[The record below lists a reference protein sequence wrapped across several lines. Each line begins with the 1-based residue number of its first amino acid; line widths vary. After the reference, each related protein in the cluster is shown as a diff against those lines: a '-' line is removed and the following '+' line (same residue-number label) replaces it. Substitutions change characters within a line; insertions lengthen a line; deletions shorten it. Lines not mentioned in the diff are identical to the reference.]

1 MRYTLMKQLNVLILK
16 HLLWL
21 PATKSQ
27 NTVMYL
33 HSQYLNRHG
42 GEIFVSFLLFM
53 LIISGLFVDR
63 GSFCLYDENLTVG
76 AIAHLSSLACLKVC
90 ETAKCLPQLLRLE
103 LLPKCDVWPNGFKRW
118 GPTEENIALYFFPN
132 NER

>member
-76 AIAHLSSLACLKVC
+76 VIAHLPSLACLKVC
-90 ETAKCLPQLLRLE
+90 ESKMLTSITSPR
-103 LLPKCDVWPNGFKRW
+103 
-118 GPTEENIALYFFPN
+118 IASKM
-132 NER
+132 